1 MDEEKRAG
9 APEKTQFE
17 TISTRVSV
25 VCGAGNLLLAAFKFA
40 SGAIG
45 HSDAMISDAVHSTS
59 DILGSVIVVAGVKVS
74 ARPSDRSHPYGH
86 ERLECVAGLILG
98 GILATIGLLI
108 GWGAVEKIW
117 SGAYRNMPQPG
128 GIALFAAALSI
139 AVKESMF
146 WYTWLWARRIDST
159 ALKAEAWHHRSDA
172 LSSVGAL
179 IGIAGARMGAPAMEP
194 AASLVICLFIVKAA
208 ADIFKDATDKVVD
221 HACDEATERALRE
234 CVAAQAGVRRI
245 DLLNTREFGNRVYVD
260 IEIGVDGLCS
270 LAAAHAV
277 AERVHDAVEANFPQ
291 VKHVMVHVNP
301 L

>member
-1 MDEEKRAG
+1 MGEEKRAG
-9 APEKTQFE
+9 APEKNQFE
-17 TISTRVSV
+17 KIATHVSV
-25 VCGAGNLLLAAFKFA
+25 VCGVGNLLLAAFKFA
-40 SGAIG
+40 AGAVG
-45 HSDAMISDAVHSTS
+45 HSGAMISDAVHSTS

-98 GILATIGLLI
+98 GILAAVGLLI

-146 WYTWLWARRIDST
+146 WYTWLRARRI
-159 ALKAEAWHHRSDA
+159 DA

-179 IGIAGARMGAPAMEP
+179 IGIGGARMGSPVLEP

-208 ADIFKDATDKVVD
+208 VDIFKDATDKMVD

-245 DLLNTREFGNRVYVD
+245 DLMNTREFGSRVYVD
-260 IEIGVDGLCS
+260 IEIGVDGRCS

-277 AERVHDAVEANFPQ
+277 AERVHDAVETNFPQ

>member
-1 MDEEKRAG
+1 MDMASLKIP
-9 APEKTQFE
+9 PELTPV
-17 TISTRVSV
+17 I
-25 VCGAGNLLLAAFKFA
+25 AFH
-40 SGAIG
+40 G
-45 HSDAMISDAVHSTS
+45 H
-59 DILGSVIVVAGVKVS
+59 LC
-74 ARPSDRSHPYGH
+74 P
-86 ERLECVAGLILG
+86 
-98 GILATIGLLI
+98 GLLI